1 VKVVVTALAV
11 LALATP
17 AAARVVPAFDQTS
30 IIKVDHK
37 GKHRGKGHGKK
48 HRHYDDDRGYYE
60 GYRDGR
66 RQARRDYR
74 DYDYGYDGY
83 RPGYAQGYQQGYHHW
98 SRGQVL
104 PYEYRRHP
112 IYNYD
117 DYGWAPPPR
126 GHAYYRTNT
135 GDILLAAIAT
145 GIIVSIITR

>member
-1 VKVVVTALAV
+1 MKVVVTALAV

-48 HRHYDDDRGYYE
+48 HRSHDDGGYSQ

-74 DYDYGYDGY
+74 GYDDGY
-83 RPGYAQGYQQGYHHW
+83 RPGYAQGYQQGYRHW

-104 PYEYRRHP
+104 PYEYRRQP

-126 GHAYYRTNT
+126 GHAYYRTDT

-145 GIIVSIITR
+145 GIIVSIIAR

>member
-1 VKVVVTALAV
+1 MKVFLTVLAV

-17 AAARVVPAFDQTS
+17 AAARVVPAFDQAA
-30 IIKVDHK
+30 IIKIDHK

-48 HRHYDDDRGYYE
+48 HRHYDDGGYSQ

-74 DYDYGYDGY
+74 GYDDGY
-83 RPGYAQGYQQGYHHW
+83 RPGYAQGYQQGYRHW
-98 SRGQVL
+98 SRGEVL
-104 PYEYRRHP
+104 PYEYRRQP

-145 GIIVSIITR
+145 GIIVSIIAR